1 MRQLRFPSCC
11 FASASATVVSPAA
24 FNTLVFSRYPLLAE
38 NGKGG
43 AIEVYLTK
51 GSRGTEKTWSSV
63 RAVLSVATSKRTSSS
78 FQEEDMNKMLLA
90 VLFFVVWISVSTP
103 ALAQNSD
110 TAASV
115 DHTAP
120 SYDMK
125 AQSLEDLGRVQKKFV
140 DLANAVPADKMTW
153 RPAPDARSF
162 AEVFLHVAGERYG
175 ILSLMGATPP
185 ASYDRKTFEKSTTDR
200 SQIIDDLNK
209 SWEFS
214 KNTINGVS
222 NADFAKLLPKLGP
235 QANEGD
241 VVYILV
247 ADAHEHLG
255 QLVAYARENG
265 IVPPW
270 TVEQKKA
277 AEKKAEQK

>member
-1 MRQLRFPSCC
+1 MF
-11 FASASATVVSPAA
+11 
-24 FNTLVFSRYPLLAE
+24 
-38 NGKGG
+38 
-43 AIEVYLTK
+43 
-51 GSRGTEKTWSSV
+51 
-63 RAVLSVATSKRTSSS
+63 
-78 FQEEDMNKMLLA
+78 LA
-90 VLFFVVWISVSTP
+90 VSLSAWATQT
-103 ALAQNSD
+103 AGQNSEV
-110 TAASV
+110 AVAP

-125 AQSLEDLGRVQKKFV
+125 GQSLADLAVVQKKFV
-140 DLANAVPADKMTW
+140 DLANAVPADKFTW
-153 RPAPDARSF
+153 RPSVDSRSF

-175 ILSLMGATPP
+175 ILGLMGATPP
-185 ASYDRKTFEKSTTDR
+185 QGYDRKKFEKSTTDKA
-200 SQIIDDLNK
+200 QIIAELNK
-209 SWEFS
+209 SWAFTQQ
-214 KNTINGVS
+214 TINGIS

-270 TVEQKKA
+270 TVEAQKKA
-277 AEKKAEQK
+277 AEKK